1 MTSDAP
7 LQVALLGSTGSVGK
21 QALDVVEAH
30 PESFEVVG
38 LVANSNET
46 LLREQARKLNVEDIG
61 LGAKDAVEM
70 ARRDDVD
77 VVLNAIV
84 GAAGLRASV
93 AALET
98 GKSLALANKESL
110 VAGGRVCLD
119 AALRGGGRIIPVDSE
134 HAAIAHC
141 LQGARPSDVKRII
154 LTASG
159 GPFRTHKDLSR
170 VTPDDALA
178 HPTWEMGPKITID
191 CATLM
196 NKGLE
201 VIEAHY
207 LFDFDFDSID
217 VVVHPRSLVHGIVEF
232 VDGSCLMQAAP
243 ADMRIPIQSA
253 LGGGDKLP
261 TDSTPIDFQTVGSL
275 DFEPVDHERFPA
287 LELARGAGALGEGR
301 PAALNAANEI
311 AVGGFLEG
319 HISFTEIT
327 EVVDAT
333 LSAHRP
339 VADDSLDTVIEVDAW
354 ARDYASGI
362 MSMPAKGSVRH
373 HKAVGAR

>member
-1 MTSDAP
+1 MTSDA
-7 LQVALLGSTGSVGK
+7 LRVAILGSTGSVGT

-30 PESFEVVG
+30 PDSFDVVG
-38 LVANSNET
+38 LVANKNEE
-46 LLREQARKLNVEDIG
+46 LLRKQARRMDVNDIG
-61 LGAKDAVEM
+61 LGGDAAVEM

-119 AALRGGGRIIPVDSE
+119 AAQRGGGRILPVDSE

-141 LQGARPSDVKRII
+141 LQGARPADVKRIV

-159 GPFRTHKDLSR
+159 GPFRSHRDLSR
-170 VTPDDALA
+170 VTADEALA
-178 HPTWEMGPKITID
+178 HPTWEMGPKVTID
-191 CATLM
+191 SATLM

-201 VIEAHY
+201 VIEAHF
-207 LFDFDFDSID
+207 LFGFDFDAID

-253 LGGGDKLP
+253 LAGGDKLT
-261 TDSTPIDFQTVGSL
+261 TDAPPIDFQTVGSL
-275 DFEPVDHERFPA
+275 DFEPVDNERFPA
-287 LELARGAGALGEGR
+287 LNLAREAGAGGEGR
-301 PAALNAANEI
+301 AAALNAANEI
-311 AVGGFLEG
+311 AVGGFLDG
-319 HISFTEIT
+319 RISFMEIT
-327 EVVDAT
+327 GVVEAT

-339 VADDSLDTVIEVDAW
+339 IADDSLDAVLEVDAW

-362 MSMPAKGSVRH
+362 MSMPAEGSDS
-373 HKAVGAR
+373 HKVVGAR